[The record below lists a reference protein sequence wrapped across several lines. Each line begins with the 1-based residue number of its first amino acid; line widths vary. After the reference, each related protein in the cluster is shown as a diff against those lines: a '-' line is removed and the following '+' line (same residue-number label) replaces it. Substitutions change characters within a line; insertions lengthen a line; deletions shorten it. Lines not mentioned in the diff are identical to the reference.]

1 MKFRKTIAG
10 ICCLTFLMSISSVSF
25 AQSTDNVACKQNTLV
40 SVEPEYKSM
49 MDDATTRQKILASAY
64 AENVTTNYISVD
76 EYLAK
81 YGATNVI
88 KGFNKAETEHKVNVL
103 KTASE
108 AEKASLMND
117 VDTFSAEPNDLY
129 LSITEGE
136 FLGLDIVG
144 ISDLAPDDT
153 RLSIQVRD
161 NGVSNV
167 QSNLAVTEG
176 ANEKTMSTRA
186 TNQIK
191 NYTNYRVYFSNNEPN
206 NSTDLL
212 GGAYEPE
219 SGTYMYKY
227 SYAYDNNYLCSTE
240 VQFSNTQLKCGTE
253 SNNMYT
259 YIAAKSNKE
268 TLDFGLMANPSASNR
283 NQGLYACYNPSS
295 GVFNVEAYPKVQ
307 ATSYGNNMMTLENK
321 TVTIRLSIGN
331 GTAEMYMESNG
342 SCIYYKTI
350 NMSSLI
356 SGGSTPLTFIQAMS
370 CVKADGTNTSLTSGS
385 YFKNVRFN
393 NTSLYSF
400 DSSNTR
406 TFSTYGPYTYYTFIA
421 KPSKMSFSYGSN
433 YESMSIIY
441 N

>member
-1 MKFRKTIAG
+1 MA
-10 ICCLTFLMSISSVSF
+10 IC
-25 AQSTDNVACKQNTLV
+25 VAANLV
-40 SVEPEYKSM
+40 TVATAAEPEHKSM
-49 MDDATTRQKILASAY
+49 MDDSETRQKILASAY
-64 AENVTTNYISVD
+64 AENIAPNYISVD

-81 YGATNVI
+81 YGTTNVI

-103 KTASE
+103 KTANE
-108 AEKASLMND
+108 TEKASLMND
-117 VDTFSAEPNDLY
+117 VDTFSSEPNELY
-129 LSITEGE
+129 MSITEGE
-136 FLGLDIVG
+136 FLGLDIIG

-153 RLSIQVRD
+153 RLSIKVRD
-161 NGVSNV
+161 NRVSNN
-167 QSNLAVTEG
+167 QSSLVVAEDATMQ
-176 ANEKTMSTRA
+176 TMSTRA

-191 NYTNYRVYFSNNEPN
+191 DYTNYRVYFSDNEPN
-206 NSTDLL
+206 NTNDLL

-227 SYAYDNNYLCSTE
+227 SYAYDNNYLCSTD

-259 YIAAKSNKE
+259 YIAAKSNQE

-370 CVKADGTNTSLTSGS
+370 CVKANGTNTSLTSGS

>member
-1 MKFRKTIAG
+1 MRKKH
-10 ICCLTFLMSISSVSF
+10 LSF
-25 AQSTDNVACKQNTLV
+25 IMAFCVMLNLSTVAMADN
-40 SVEPEYKSM
+40 PEYTSM
-49 MDDATTRQKILASAY
+49 IDDATTRQKILASDY
-64 AENVTTNYISVD
+64 AENIIPNYISVD
-76 EYLAK
+76 EYLEK
-81 YGATNVI
+81 YGTINVI

-103 KTASE
+103 KTANE
-108 AEKASLMND
+108 DEKASLMND

-161 NGVSNV
+161 NGVSNIQNKLV
-167 QSNLAVTEG
+167 AAENTD
-176 ANEKTMSTRA
+176 EKTMSTRA
-186 TNQIK
+186 ANQIR
-191 NYTNYRVYFSNNEPN
+191 NYTNYRVYFSDNEPN

-212 GGAYEPE
+212 GGAYEPKA
-219 SGTYMYKY
+219 GTYMYKY
-227 SYAYDNNYLCSTE
+227 SYAYANNYLCSTE

-259 YIAAKSNKE
+259 YIAAKSNQQ
-268 TLDFGLMANPSASNR
+268 TLDFGLMANPAASNR
-283 NQGLYACYNPSS
+283 NKGLYACYNPSG

-370 CVKADGTNTSLTSGS
+370 CVKSDGSNTSLTSGS

-400 DSSNTR
+400 DSSSAR
-406 TFSTYGPYTYYTFIA
+406 SFSTYGPNTYYTFIA

>member
-1 MKFRKTIAG
+1 MFS
-10 ICCLTFLMSISSVSF
+10 MS
-25 AQSTDNVACKQNTLV
+25 TVALAA
-40 SVEPEYKSM
+40 EPEYKSM
-49 MDDATTRQKILASAY
+49 MDDAETRQKILASAY
-64 AENVTTNYISVD
+64 ADNVAPNYISVD
-76 EYLAK
+76 EYLTK
-81 YGATNVI
+81 YGTTNVI
-88 KGFNKAETEHKVNVL
+88 KGFNKAEIDHKANVL
-103 KTASE
+103 KTANA
-108 AEKASLMND
+108 AEKASLNKD
-117 VDTFSAEPNDLY
+117 VASFSSEPNDLY
-129 LSITEGE
+129 LSIKEGE
-136 FLGLDIVG
+136 FLGMEILG
-144 ISDLAPDDT
+144 ISDLSPDDT
-153 RLSIQVRD
+153 KLSIQVRD
-161 NGVSNV
+161 NGGSDIQN
-167 QSNLAVTEG
+167 NLIATENI
-176 ANEKTMSTRA
+176 NERTMSTRA

-191 NYTNYRVYFSNNEPN
+191 NYTNYRVYFSDNEPN
-206 NSTDLL
+206 NTNDLL
-212 GGAYEPE
+212 GGAYEPT

-253 SNNMYT
+253 NNNMYT
-259 YIAAKSNKE
+259 YIAAKSNQQ

-283 NQGLYACYNPSS
+283 NQGLYACYNPSG

-342 SCIYYKTI
+342 SCIYYKVI

-370 CVKADGTNTSLTSGS
+370 CVKADGTSTSLTSGS

-400 DSSNTR
+400 DSSSAR
-406 TFSTYGPYTYYTFIA
+406 AFSTYGPYTYYTFIA
-421 KPSKMSFSYGSN
+421 KPSKMTFNYGSS